1 MSAWKIELVFSDDS
15 SNKFWRARVEGS
27 TLYVNYGRIG
37 SDGQTQ
43 VKNFPTAAAAE
54 KELDKLEKEKRK
66 KGYEDASG
74 DPSAKAAAEDEDEE
88 EEEEEEE
95 EDEDER
101 PAKKKKGAPVA
112 AAPAAPP
119 PPAPAPAAAPRV
131 GAAALAA
138 ARAKPVR
145 IDHADYSTTVEG
157 RVIDLRLTLDG
168 STVRTVVVERYASAE
183 EAEQAF
189 GRLKTQMVADG
200 YQLVP
205 ARDTL

>member
-1 MSAWKIELVFSDDS
+1 MSAWKVELVFSDDS

-74 DPSAKAAAEDEDEE
+74 DPSAKAASEDEDEDEDEE
-88 EEEEEEE
+88 ED

-101 PAKKKKGAPVA
+101 PAKKKKGAA
-112 AAPAAPP
+112 AAPPAP
-119 PPAPAPAAAPRV
+119 PPAPAPAAPAPVPRV

-138 ARAKPVR
+138 ARAKPTR

-200 YQLVP
+200 YQPVP